1 MKITMITGSFPPDVC
16 GVGDYTY
23 LLHKELGKSEDDISI
38 FYRKNWSIANFFKY
52 LRQLVSI
59 RADYNHLQYPTE
71 GYGYSFLPLLLF
83 AFLPRKTRIITIHEF
98 SNRTRKARL
107 FTALLLY
114 LFPRIICT
122 NHEEYSYIKKYRILR
137 NKEIKIINI
146 GSNIRPSQNFSRGFT
161 ERKFDIGYFGHIRPE
176 KGIED
181 FIDTIRSLNARI
193 PIKCCIV
200 GQVLGRFEVYFN
212 TLQKRCEGLPIEFI
226 LNKESDE
233 VSNILSQIRICY
245 LPFPD
250 GISSR
255 RGSMLAAAMAN
266 CIIVSR
272 KSTIKEVNNFFEP
285 FTYLL
290 DDVSLG
296 PDLLYNILKEF
307 AVTKLNTSVLGAKFD
322 WNQIVKEHLAFYN
335 EVIY

>member
-1 MKITMITGSFPPDVC
+1 MITGSFPPDVC
-16 GVGDYTY
+16 GVGDYTH
-23 LLHKELGKSEDDISI
+23 LLQKEIGKSGNDIAI
-38 FYRKNWSIANFFKY
+38 FYKKNWSISNFFTY
-52 LRQLVSI
+52 LKQLISI
-59 RADYNHLQYPTE
+59 RADFNHLQYPTE

-83 AFLPRKTRIITIHEF
+83 AFLPRKSRIITIHEF
-98 SNRTRKARL
+98 SNRTKKAKL
-107 FTALLLY
+107 FTAALLY
-114 LFPRIICT
+114 LFPQIICT
-122 NHEEYSYIKKYRILR
+122 NHEEYSYIKKYRFLR
-137 NKEIKIINI
+137 NKVVKIINI
-146 GSNIRPSQNFSRGFT
+146 GSNIGPAQNLSKSLS

-181 FIDTIRSLNARI
+181 FIDTIKRLSTLI
-193 PIKCCIV
+193 SIKCCIV
-200 GQVLGRFEVYFN
+200 GQVLARYEAYFDG
-212 TLQKRCEGLPIEFI
+212 LQKKCEGLPIEFI

-272 KSTIKEVNNFFEP
+272 KSTVREVNDFFEP
-285 FTYLL
+285 YAYLL
-290 DDVSLG
+290 DDVFHAADVIYS
-296 PDLLYNILKEF
+296 ILKGA
-307 AVTKLNTSVLGAKFD
+307 AVAKLDTAILGAKFD
-322 WNQIVKEHLAFYN
+322 WNQIIKEHLAFYD